1 MATLVLGTVGRIFG
15 GPLGG
20 LVGSMVGSMIDQ
32 SLFATSVTS
41 EGPRLNDLTVQ
52 GSSYGQPIARVFGPE
67 NRIAANLIWSTG
79 LVETKTTEK
88 QGGKGGGGGS
98 TSTTYSYS
106 VDCAFALCRGPI
118 VAVKRIWA
126 DGKLFR
132 DEAGVQKQA
141 SDLRIYLGTETQ
153 LPDPTM
159 QAALGVAACPAHRGM
174 AYVVFEGLKLA
185 DFGNRL
191 PNFTFEIEAHSDAT
205 VATVIGELCDAAGV
219 PYLDAARADY
229 LDLRGYVLSRAS
241 TVRASLE
248 PLRSAFFF
256 DVAEIEGE
264 LQFFPSDSTPVAR
277 IPRADLGAHQ
287 FGTDRPPD
295 YEFRRVADVE
305 LPRQVTVQH
314 LDPARD
320 YQVNAQRSRRSTVN
334 SDADISVDLPIALD
348 ASTAKSIT
356 ERMLSMAWTR
366 RDQFTHLLPIEYLHV
381 EPGHKL
387 VVGQADGRER
397 TVRVTRR
404 ELRLPG
410 SLLVECENDGTA
422 ALSKVATAAPTV
434 VPTQTVSLPGATVA
448 HLLDI
453 PILRDGDDAAG
464 FYVAADGASDGWA
477 GAVLYRSPDGGT
489 TYDAFVA
496 ITNGATIGATA
507 SALPVASPHYWDDA
521 SSVVV
526 TLLGAGD
533 TLESV
538 TALQVLNG
546 ANAAVIGDEVV
557 QFRTATLVGPGQY
570 QLSGFLRGR
579 KGTEDKIAGH
589 AAGDRF
595 ILLTSATLFRP
606 ALEAGEVG
614 IARSYK
620 ASSVGTLLADAPPFT
635 FTHTA
640 RWAKPYAPAHLKGTR
655 NTGGDLA
662 MTWTRRTRLEAPWS
676 DGVDAPLGEAT
687 EDYQIDILDGGGTL
701 KRTLSA
707 GTGAITYLATDQVA
721 DFGAVQSSIR
731 VRVYQISAR
740 VGRGIPGE
748 AFL

>member
-1 MATLVLGTVGRIFG
+1 MATLVLGVLGRAFG

-20 LVGSMVGSMIDQ
+20 LVGAFAGSLIDQ
-32 SLFATSVTS
+32 SLFATTVTT
-41 EGPRLNDLTVQ
+41 EGPRLNDLSVQ
-52 GSSYGQPIARVFGPE
+52 ASSYGQPIPRVFGPE
-67 NRIAANLIWSTG
+67 NRIAGNIIWSTG

-88 QGGKGGGGGS
+88 QGGKGGGSRS

-106 VDCAFALCRGPI
+106 VDCAIALCRGP
-118 VAVKRIWA
+118 VVNVKRIWA

-132 DEAGVQKQA
+132 DADGVQKQA
-141 SDLRIYLGTETQ
+141 SDLRIYLGTEDQ

-159 QAALGVAACPAHRGM
+159 QAALGADACPAHRGM
-174 AYVVFEGLKLA
+174 VYVVFERLELG

-191 PNFTFEIEAHSDAT
+191 PNFTFEVEAHSDAT

-229 LDLRGYVLSRAS
+229 LDLRGYTLSRAS
-241 TVRASLE
+241 TIRASLE

-256 DVAEIEGE
+256 DVAEVEGE

-277 IPRADLGAHQ
+277 VPRDDLGAHQ

-314 LDPARD
+314 VDPLRD

-334 SDADISVDLPIALD
+334 SDADISIDLPIVLD

-366 RDQFTHLLPIEYLHV
+366 RDQFTHQLPIDYLHV

-387 VVGQADGRER
+387 IVGQADGRER

-410 SLLVECENDGTA
+410 SLVIECENDGTA
-422 ALSKVATAAPTV
+422 ALSKVATAAPAL
-434 VPTQTVSLPGATVA
+434 VPTQTVSLPGVTVA
-448 HLLDI
+448 HLMDI
-453 PILRDGDDAAG
+453 PILRDADDAAG
-464 FYVAADGASDGWA
+464 FYVAGDGASAGWA

-489 TYDAFVA
+489 NYDAFVA
-496 ITNGATIGATA
+496 ITDGAVIGTTA
-507 SALPVASPHYWDDA
+507 GALPVAAPHYWDNA
-521 SSVVV
+521 STVTV

-538 TALQVLNG
+538 SSLQVLNG
-546 ANAAVIGDEVV
+546 ANAALIGDEVV

-595 ILLTSATLFRP
+595 VLLASATLFRP

-620 ASSVGTLLADAPPFT
+620 ASSVGTLLADATPFT
-635 FTHTA
+635 FTHSG
-640 RWAKPYAPAHLKGTR
+640 RWAKPYAPAHIKGTR
-655 NTGGDLA
+655 NSGGDLA
-662 MTWTRRTRLEAPWS
+662 ISWIRRTRLEAPWS
-676 DGVDAPLGEAT
+676 DGVDAPLGEAS
-687 EDYQIDILDGGGTL
+687 EAYQIDILDGGGAL

-721 DFGAVQSSIR
+721 DFGAAQSSIR

-740 VGRGIPGE
+740 IGRGIPGE
-748 AFL
+748 AIL